1 MTSLKSFCFYLIL
14 TSLVSCSQ
22 KVSNQ
27 VVDGRLNDLLE
38 RRDYFKLRDELS
50 KNESQLTEDRVL
62 FFNAFVKKAFGE
74 RAGSNQDIEVLLEKY
89 TPTLDDTSVV
99 ALLDAQAANYLHLYQ
114 YQKAAA
120 IFEEILTKHAGT
132 LDSAEAASYQ
142 NAKLLFGTFADTPPQ
157 KMHKPKDV
165 SLASYR
171 NQFNHLMTPVK
182 VDTVQE
188 DFIFDTGAN
197 LSTISESQALKM
209 NLRIFEQSVEVG
221 SSTQNEIQSKL
232 AVADSFYVGEILFE
246 NVLFLVMPDDQLT
259 FPEIAYT
266 IKGIIGFPVIHQLGE
281 VHLKKDGGI
290 FVPKVA
296 SRKAAQNMFFEGLN
310 PVVRAFS
317 ENDTLLF
324 TFDTGAMATELS
336 FKYYH
341 DHQRDVEQKG
351 AMQNN
356 ERGGAGGIVA
366 VKEYML
372 PNFPLTIGTHPT
384 SLDSI
389 RVTLEEY
396 DFNKYFDGN
405 LGQDVLMKF
414 NTLIINFEHLFID
427 FK

>member
-1 MTSLKSFCFYLIL
+1 MTGIKSFAFYLLLI
-14 TSLVSCSQ
+14 TLVGCSQ

-38 RRDYFKLRDELS
+38 RKDYFKLRDELS
-50 KNESQLTEDRVL
+50 KNESQLTEDRIL
-62 FFNAFVKKAFGE
+62 YYNAFIKKAFGE
-74 RAGSNQDIEVLLEKY
+74 REESNKDIDALLEKY
-89 TPTLDDTSVV
+89 TPTLDDTAVV
-99 ALLDAQAANYLHLYQ
+99 ALLDAQAANYLYLYQ

-120 IFEEILTKHAGT
+120 IFEEILTKHAST
-132 LDSAEAASYQ
+132 LDSADAASYK
-142 NAKLLFGTFADTPPQ
+142 NAKKLFGTFADTPPQ

-182 VDTVQE
+182 VDTVKE

-209 NLRIFEQSVEVG
+209 NLRIFEQSVDIG
-221 SSTQNEIQSKL
+221 SSTQQEVRSKL
-232 AVADSFYVGEILFE
+232 AVADSFYIGEILFE

-259 FPEIAYT
+259 FPEVAYT
-266 IKGIIGFPVIHQLGE
+266 IKGIIGFPVIQQLGE
-281 VHLKKDGGI
+281 VHLKKDGSI

-296 SRKAAQNMFFEGLN
+296 SQKAAQNMFFEGLN

-336 FKYYH
+336 FKYYQ
-341 DHQRDVEQKG
+341 DHKRDVEAKG
-351 AMQNN
+351 VMQSNK
-356 ERGGAGGIVA
+356 RGGAGGLVT
-366 VKEYML
+366 VEEYAL

-389 RVTLEEY
+389 LVTLEEY

-427 FK
+427 FN